1 MHDYQNDPEFK
12 EMMENAQAEAKS
24 TMRMLA
30 SVMVVLM
37 GVLVGLLVYLLMRW
51 WYKKLFIDVT
61 KKQLKAQAAAYK
73 SAYNSI
79 LESYAPWKRN
89 AVLEDLNKKSNNGF
103 VIEFAKAVIALA
115 ESSEVVDNM
124 HKVIPSKKRVVKA
137 KVSDSL
143 DKKI

>member
-1 MHDYQNDPEFK
+1 M
-12 EMMENAQAEAKS
+12 
-24 TMRMLA
+24 
-30 SVMVVLM
+30 
-37 GVLVGLLVYLLMRW
+37 
-51 WYKKLFIDVT
+51 T

-89 AVLEDLNKKSNNGF
+89 AVLEDLNNKANNGF